1 MKDMPLE
8 SVRDLFASL
17 VGYLPTL
24 VAGLLVLLLGLVVG
38 WVGNKIVVRLLI
50 LLRLDRVASRLGWG
64 RAFEKGD
71 VRHSLFE
78 MVGTLFGVMIFVI
91 FLDSAVDIWKLSML
105 SRLLERAVL
114 LVPQFFTALI
124 ILLIGSGVA
133 AAVSR
138 AVQRALHQEQFS
150 RAQFVARLVRATI
163 LLVTVAIVLVQL
175 KIAVAIVTGAFLITI
190 GALAVSLALAFGL
203 GSRRA
208 VEMMWEERF
217 RRRDEERKKD
227 AE

>member
-1 MKDMPLE
+1 
-8 SVRDLFASL
+8 
-17 VGYLPTL
+17 
-24 VAGLLVLLLGLVVG
+24 
-38 WVGNKIVVRLLI
+38 
-50 LLRLDRVASRLGWG
+50 
-64 RAFEKGD
+64 
-71 VRHSLFE
+71 
-78 MVGTLFGVMIFVI
+78 
-91 FLDSAVDIWKLSML
+91 
-105 SRLLERAVL
+105 
-114 LVPQFFTALI
+114 
-124 ILLIGSGVA
+124 GSGVA